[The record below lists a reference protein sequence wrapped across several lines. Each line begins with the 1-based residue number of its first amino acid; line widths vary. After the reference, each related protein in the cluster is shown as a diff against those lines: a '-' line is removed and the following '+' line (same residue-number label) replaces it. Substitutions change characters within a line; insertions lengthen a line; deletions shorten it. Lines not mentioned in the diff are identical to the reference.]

1 MEYKEHHLKGVIEFT
16 PKKFGDSRG
25 WFMESYNR
33 QVLEEIGITA
43 TFVQDNQS
51 CSSKNVLRGLHFQKP
66 PFSQAKLVR
75 VLSGRALDVV
85 VDIRKDSPTYGQH
98 LTVELDAEKANS
110 LFIPIG
116 FAHGFLTLDDNTNF
130 FYKCSDHYNK
140 ESEGGLLWNDP
151 ALGINWNT
159 ENPVISESDKILP
172 GITNFITPF
181 KKPIL

>member
-1 MEYKEHHLKGVIEFT
+1 MEYKEHHLKGVIEYT

-33 QVLEEIGITA
+33 QALEDIGINA

-51 CSSKNVLRGLHFQKP
+51 LSGKNVLRGLHFQKP
-66 PFSQAKLVR
+66 PFGQAKLVR

-85 VDIRKDSPTYGQH
+85 VDIRNDSPTYGQH
-98 LTVELDAEKANS
+98 LTVILDAEKSNQ

-116 FAHGFLTLDDNTNF
+116 FAHGFLTLEDNTTF
-130 FYKCSDHYNK
+130 FYKCSDYYNK

-151 ALGINWNT
+151 ALGINWNVT
-159 ENPVISESDKILP
+159 DPIVSEKDQILP
-172 GITNFITPF
+172 GITDFITPF
-181 KKPIL
+181 KK